1 MAELAQGW
9 IADVERGPDW
19 LIIRL
24 SPPPRVSLPPWD
36 GEDGADLADT
46 LWSLVERHFTYRLLL
61 ECEELTRLDSTLV
74 AQLLVLDRRLHE
86 HDGMLRLCGL
96 SELNQ
101 QVLER
106 CRLNGRFP
114 SFRDRSH
121 AVLGTS
127 RPQQPR

>member
-9 IADVERGPDW
+9 VADVERGPDW
-19 LIIRL
+19 LFIRIC
-24 SPPPRVSLPPWD
+24 PPPD
-36 GEDGADLADT
+36 GILDGTDLADT

-61 ECEELTRLDSTLV
+61 ECDELARLDSTLV
-74 AQLLVLDRRLHE
+74 AQLLVLERRLHE
-86 HDGMLRLCGL
+86 HDGLLRLCGL

-127 RPQQPR
+127 RPQRPR